1 MCEFSNFWSFFNW
14 FEVHHRVYLNWSNIN
29 LGHENFWHIWSLE
42 MVARTFGA
50 PVTGN
55 LSQINCYIMALT
67 KVTLSRTPLA
77 IKSSTFKSDKYY
89 QKVLLTN
96 QIGGNL
102 RKWIKNWL
110 TSRPQSVLIMYI
122 LCENIY
128 FTPSLNLLLLE
139 LYRVWFFIIT
149 GVAFR
154 NDKDILTSCKYENEP
169 GILNFKGI

>member
-1 MCEFSNFWSFFNW
+1 
-14 FEVHHRVYLNWSNIN
+14 
-29 LGHENFWHIWSLE
+29 

-77 IKSSTFKSDKYY
+77 IKSSTIKSDKYY
-89 QKVLLTN
+89 QKLLLTN
-96 QIGGNL
+96 QIEGNL

-139 LYRVWFFIIT
+139 LYRVLFLIIT